1 MANPVSIRINPDSI
15 HLAKIEAVKE
25 NKTLGS
31 WLEEAI
37 REKIKRS
44 SKNGDA
50 KIKTS
55 EVKKREVV

>member
-15 HLAKIEAVKE
+15 HLAKIEAVKK

-44 SKNGDA
+44 SKNGHA
-50 KIKTS
+50 KK
-55 EVKKREVV
+55 